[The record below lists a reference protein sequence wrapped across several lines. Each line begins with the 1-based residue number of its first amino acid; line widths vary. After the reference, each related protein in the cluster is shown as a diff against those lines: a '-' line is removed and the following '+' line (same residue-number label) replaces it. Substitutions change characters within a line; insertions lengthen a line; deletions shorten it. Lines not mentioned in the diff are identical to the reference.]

1 MAARNPQTM
10 AKRAREQA
18 VKERRDR
25 KRAKKA
31 EAAAERAA
39 KSAAPSDELASDGTG
54 AATSLGDG
62 ELQPEGG
69 EDRAEGALDSGA
81 DSSPAP

>member
-1 MAARNPQTM
+1 MALRNAQTM

-31 EAAAERAA
+31 EAAAERAG
-39 KSAAPSDELASDGTG
+39 SQEAPSGEVSDDEDLLA
-54 AATSLGDG
+54 
-62 ELQPEGG
+62 PV
-69 EDRAEGALDSGA
+69 ALE
-81 DSSPAP
+81 PTAPQQT

>member
-1 MAARNPQTM
+1 MTSRNPQTQ

-39 KSAAPSDELASDGTG
+39 RQVHSGEAGGGDVFPAAVATEAPPSQT
-54 AATSLGDG
+54 
-62 ELQPEGG
+62 
-69 EDRAEGALDSGA
+69 
-81 DSSPAP
+81 

>member
-1 MAARNPQTM
+1 MASKNPQTM

-31 EAAAERAA
+31 EAAAVRAA
-39 KSAAPSDELASDGTG
+39 ARDGAVG
-54 AATSLGDG
+54 GIDG
-62 ELQPEGG
+62 EEF
-69 EDRAEGALDSGA
+69 
-81 DSSPAP
+81 PAPDVQGAPTDEVVVRDR

>member
-1 MAARNPQTM
+1 M

-25 KRAKKA
+25 KRERKA

-39 KSAAPSDELASDGTG
+39 AKETAPAEPGDAAVVNEPPASQPGASA
-54 AATSLGDG
+54 
-62 ELQPEGG
+62 
-69 EDRAEGALDSGA
+69 
-81 DSSPAP
+81 

>member
-1 MAARNPQTM
+1 MTSKRPQTA

-31 EAAAERAA
+31 EAAGR
-39 KSAAPSDELASDGTG
+39 G
-54 AATSLGDG
+54 A
-62 ELQPEGG
+62 
-69 EDRAEGALDSGA
+69 GALNA
-81 DSSPAP
+81 DVALELSPEPSQEARAGVRDAGE

>member
-1 MAARNPQTM
+1 MASKNPQTM
-10 AKRAREQA
+10 AKRARELA

-39 KSAAPSDELASDGTG
+39 TQNGHS
-54 AATSLGDG
+54 GDG
-62 ELQPEGG
+62 SGDEGEAAVAPEAGLG
-69 EDRAEGALDSGA
+69 
-81 DSSPAP
+81 PTT

>member
-1 MAARNPQTM
+1 MGSRNPQTA

-39 KSAAPSDELASDGTG
+39 ARDAEAVGISREEVPSPGVADAHNDEFVGR
-54 AATSLGDG
+54 
-62 ELQPEGG
+62 
-69 EDRAEGALDSGA
+69 DR
-81 DSSPAP
+81 